1 MRTHLHISVN
11 DCMFDKAMIE
21 KIQYQSEGVLVD
33 EADLTPE
40 QLQLL
45 QETRNLFG
53 QAYAPYS
60 RFRVAAIALLH
71 NGTRVKGT
79 NQENAAYPSG
89 LCAERVAL
97 FQAGSLFPD
106 AVVNILCIAA
116 KNEQKLTNK
125 PVSPCGA
132 CLQVI
137 SESEY
142 RQQKPITI
150 MLAGEEG
157 KILLI
162 EGVKNL
168 LPFRFLPDAL

>member
-1 MRTHLHISVN
+1 MV
-11 DCMFDKAMIE
+11 E

-33 EADLTPE
+33 ESDLTTD
-40 QLQLL
+40 QRQLL
-45 QETRNLFG
+45 QKTRGLFAN
-53 QAYAPYS
+53 AYAPYS
-60 RFRVAAIALLH
+60 RFRVAAIALLE
-71 NGTRVKGT
+71 NGIMVTGT

-97 FQAGSLFPD
+97 FQAGSLYPD
-106 AVVNILCIAA
+106 MAVKTLCISA
-116 KNEQKLTNK
+116 KNEQKLTDK

-142 RQQKPITI
+142 RQQKPMTL
-150 MLAGEEG
+150 MLAGESG

-168 LPFRFLPDAL
+168 LPFRFLPHAL